1 MQLTRFIQELLY
13 QYECV
18 TIPHFGAFL
27 TRSFNAQV
35 DPRGFFYP
43 PRKEVNFNQLLTAN
57 DGLLAHYIAR
67 KENITYENAL
77 RTIEKEVSSWK
88 KKLQTQT
95 LRFPGV
101 GEIRLNQERKIQFTP
116 WERINFDL
124 NSFGLHYF
132 EREPIQESVN
142 HIKNHYDMEDTNK
155 DELMFTPEQEEA
167 SKKSPVLRYAAIGI
181 IGIALLGASYYFSDR
196 YVTEQRIVAQEKAQ
210 SQIEKNVQDATFDL
224 GSLSSIDVAV
234 AANPIDEE
242 VVLDQVYFS
251 VIAGSFRS
259 EENAEKKVVDLKA
272 EGYPAALAQ
281 INPEGLYRVAYGRYT
296 SKKEAINMLYFLKYT
311 LEEEAWYLEER

>member
-35 DPRGFFYP
+35 DPGGFFYP

-67 KENITYENAL
+67 KENVTYENAL

-101 GEIRLNQERKIQFTP
+101 GEIRLNQEAEEKIKRPSKGKKVTQSEYNTIMADKMEEMS
-116 WERINFDL
+116 ERFRAGD
-124 NSFGLHYF
+124 G
-132 EREPIQESVN
+132 R
-142 HIKNHYDMEDTNK
+142 
-155 DELMFTPEQEEA
+155 
-167 SKKSPVLRYAAIGI
+167 R
-181 IGIALLGASYYFSDR
+181 GASGRGVSI
-196 YVTEQRIVAQEKAQ
+196 RIQ
-210 SQIEKNVQDATFDL
+210 N
-224 GSLSSIDVAV
+224 
-234 AANPIDEE
+234 
-242 VVLDQVYFS
+242 
-251 VIAGSFRS
+251 
-259 EENAEKKVVDLKA
+259 
-272 EGYPAALAQ
+272 
-281 INPEGLYRVAYGRYT
+281 
-296 SKKEAINMLYFLKYT
+296 
-311 LEEEAWYLEER
+311 